1 MSPRTWISVA
11 ATIVMSLALSLTAA
25 AGSITYYYTGS
36 QFTSFSGGAS
46 CATSQCNLTGSMTLA
61 NPFGANAFSDP
72 TSPTAFSFTD
82 GHLTFDNSNSILI
95 NSLFATDGNGNIT
108 NWVVSGQ
115 LNNSGITWYQS
126 VNWPQSQTGDLIQL
140 GSQGDEQ
147 SFLAG
152 SWSNTAPVTT
162 PEPATWAL
170 LATGL
175 LALAAFG
182 WRRQALR
189 S

>member
-1 MSPRTWISVA
+1 MSQRLWLSAA
-11 ATIVMSLALSLTAA
+11 ATALLSLALTLAA
-25 AGSITYYYTGS
+25 AASPITYYYTGS
-36 QFTSFSGGAS
+36 QFTSFSGSAS
-46 CATSQCNLTGSMTLA
+46 CAASQCNLTGSMTLA
-61 NPFGANAFSDP
+61 NPFGAFAFSDP

-82 GHLTFDNSNSILI
+82 GHVTFDNTNSSLI
-95 NSLFATDGNGNIT
+95 NSLFATDGSGNIT
-108 NWVVSGQ
+108 AWVISGQ
-115 LNNSGITWYQS
+115 LNSSGITWYQS
-126 VNWPQSQTGDLIQL
+126 VNWPQSPTGDLIQL
-140 GSQGDEQ
+140 GGQGDEQ

-152 SWSNTAPVTT
+152 SWSSTAPVTT

-175 LALAAFG
+175 LGLAGFG